1 MKWLFTIDTEN
12 DVIVLCRLMNIFR
25 RKGIR
30 LLTLAMSSAPEGYR
44 LIVVAEAPE
53 ADVEHHFNFLRRTE
67 GVQHVAYYRHESSHS
82 ASFVFVDGEP
92 GSRDADRWQELFPGA
107 KTIFASHGKA
117 LFEIPSYPEP
127 HATGSE
133 TDQHKFLRFACVK
146 TTRSSEANPAGAA
159 LQ

>member
-30 LLTLAMSSAPEGYR
+30 LLTLAMSSAPEGYK

-67 GVQHVAYYRHESSHS
+67 GVQHVAYYRHEPSHS
-82 ASFVFVDGEP
+82 ASFVFVDGDSELVDVARWREFFP
-92 GSRDADRWQELFPGA
+92 DAKL
-107 KTIFASHGKA
+107 IFASHGKA

-133 TDQHKFLRFACVK
+133 TDRHKFLRFACVK
-146 TTRSSEANPAGAA
+146 TTRRSEANPAGAA

>member
-30 LLTLAMSSAPEGYR
+30 LLNLAMSSAPEGYR

-67 GVQHVAYYRHESSHS
+67 GVQHVAYYRHEPSHS
-82 ASFVFVDGEP
+82 ASFVFVDEDSELVEAARWREFFP
-92 GSRDADRWQELFPGA
+92 DAKL
-107 KTIFASHGKA
+107 IFASHGKA
-117 LFEIPSYPEP
+117 LFEIPSHPEL
-127 HATGSE
+127 TSISSE
-133 TDQHKFLRFACVK
+133 KDRCKFLHFACVR
-146 TTRSSEANPAGAA
+146 TTQSLEANLADAT